1 MSKCQ
6 CSRDFPEEPFAMLSG
21 KSFMWMIDLLNYC
34 LAKMFA
40 HLLYDAEKTRI
51 LAQVVT
57 SSNYLLTSF
66 LTAPGNWGSAAPG
79 H

>member
-1 MSKCQ
+1 
-6 CSRDFPEEPFAMLSG
+6 
-21 KSFMWMIDLLNYC
+21 MWMIDLLNYC